1 MLPSSICYTK
11 FTRVT
16 DVVRRRCVMAKAR
29 KISDKELVRSLFSK
43 QVRKALKKMVAAAGS
58 RSRPKGRKNKKKR

>member
-1 MLPSSICYTK
+1 
-11 FTRVT
+11 
-16 DVVRRRCVMAKAR
+16 MAKAR

>member
-1 MLPSSICYTK
+1 
-11 FTRVT
+11 
-16 DVVRRRCVMAKAR
+16 MAKAR

-43 QVRKALKKMVAAAGS
+43 QVRKALKKMVAAGS